1 MKHQQLLTEGLVF
14 FYVDNLHYEKFA
26 DGTTKEVEVPFE
38 IPESWEWV
46 RLSTLSSK
54 IQYGYT
60 ASAQDNGNAKLLR
73 ITDIQNNKV
82 EWSTVPY
89 CDISEDKLENMKL
102 IDNDILIART
112 GGTIGKSFLIRNVS
126 DISVFASYLI
136 RVQVTIGNLSD
147 FVKKFIESP
156 NYWSQLQEMSVGTGQ
171 PNVNATN
178 LSTLLIPLPPF
189 QEQQRIIDEI
199 NLGLVELRNI
209 DKNQSD
215 LKSLATQL
223 KQKVLDVAMKG
234 KLVPQDPNDEPAS
247 VLLEKIRAE
256 KQKLF
261 EEGKLKKKDL
271 EEITVVKGDDNAYYG
286 NIPNS
291 WILTKFNNVAI
302 IARGGSPRPIKS
314 YLTDDILGINWIKIG
329 DTEKGEKYIYST
341 SEKIDS
347 SGIAK
352 TRLVKSG
359 DFLLSNSMSFGRP
372 YILKIDGA
380 IHDGWLMISDFQSF
394 YSSDFLYW
402 LLSSEVIN
410 RQFRD
415 AASGTA
421 VKNLNS
427 DKVAQTIVPILNLK
441 EQIKISRK
449 IDTVN
454 KLIESVKRE
463 AYQ

>member
-1 MKHQQLLTEGLVF
+1 
-14 FYVDNLHYEKFA
+14 
-26 DGTTKEVEVPFE
+26 
-38 IPESWEWV
+38 
-46 RLSTLSSK
+46 
-54 IQYGYT
+54 
-60 ASAQDNGNAKLLR
+60 
-73 ITDIQNNKV
+73 
-82 EWSTVPY
+82 
-89 CDISEDKLENMKL
+89 
-102 IDNDILIART
+102 
-112 GGTIGKSFLIRNVS
+112 
-126 DISVFASYLI
+126 
-136 RVQVTIGNLSD
+136 
-147 FVKKFIESP
+147 
-156 NYWSQLQEMSVGTGQ
+156 
-171 PNVNATN
+171 
-178 LSTLLIPLPPF
+178 
-189 QEQQRIIDEI
+189 
-199 NLGLVELRNI
+199 
-209 DKNQSD
+209 
-215 LKSLATQL
+215 
-223 KQKVLDVAMKG
+223 
-234 KLVPQDPNDEPAS
+234 
-247 VLLEKIRAE
+247 
-256 KQKLF
+256 
-261 EEGKLKKKDL
+261 
-271 EEITVVKGDDNAYYG
+271 
-286 NIPNS
+286 
-291 WILTKFNNVAI
+291 VAI